1 MITWGISAN
10 SHNAAL
16 SVFIKDSL
24 VFASES
30 ERFSKI
36 KNDPNIP
43 ESLINYALS
52 YGNPELICWY
62 ESPFKKKL
70 RQIKAGQGYNIQNF
84 TKYFNCRHKFI
95 DHHYSHACAGHFT
108 SKFHRSAVVVIDAI
122 GEFTTLSIWEA
133 NGADLKLKYKLNYP
147 NSIGLW
153 YSAMTQR
160 CGFKPNEEEYILMAL
175 SAFGD
180 KNKLKDQILDELID
194 TNFVCKRN
202 FHTGCLDWRPNES
215 KENIAAA
222 TQEVYELLL
231 KQVLSKAKK
240 LVNCKNLTLVGG
252 CALNCVANI
261 HAYDYFKNI
270 WIIPAPGDAGS
281 SIGAVLAHKKV
292 KIDFTPYLGY
302 KIWQKDSNNSIV
314 NYLIDNKVCGLARGR
329 AEFGPRALGARSLL
343 ADPTQENIKNIV
355 NSIKKRE
362 SFRPFSPIVP
372 IEYASKYFDMHDSM
386 IESPFMQYAVKCK
399 MPELLHGIIHVDE
412 TSRVQTV
419 KKSDA
424 PRLHDLLLRWGK
436 ATGHPVLL
444 NTSLNIKGEPILNDE
459 DDCKRW
465 SNLNNIKIFS

>member
-16 SVFIKDSL
+16 SVFSNDTL

-36 KNDPNIP
+36 KNDPDIP
-43 ESLINYALS
+43 ESLIHHALA
-52 YGNPELICWY
+52 YGKPELVCWY
-62 ESPFKKKL
+62 ENPLKKKL
-70 RQIKAGQGYNIQNF
+70 RQVTAGQGFGIQNF
-84 TKYFNCRHKFI
+84 KKYFECKHKFI
-95 DHHYSHACAGHFT
+95 DHHYSHASAGHFT
-108 SKFHRSAVVVIDAI
+108 SKFHHSAVVVIDAI

-133 NGADLKLKYKLNYP
+133 YKKELKLKYKLTYP

-180 KNKLKDQILDELID
+180 KNKLKDAIIDELID
-194 TNFVCKRN
+194 LNFNCKRN
-202 FHTGCLDWRPNES
+202 FHKGCLDWRPEES
-215 KENIAAA
+215 VEDIAAA
-222 TQEVYELLL
+222 TQEVYELLFKTIL
-231 KQVLSKAKK
+231 TKAKRLIK
-240 LVNCKNLTLVGG
+240 SDNLTLVGG

-261 HAYDYFKNI
+261 NAYDYYKNV

-281 SIGAVLAHKKV
+281 AIGAVLAHKKI
-292 KIDFTPYLGY
+292 KINFTPYIGY
-302 KIWQKDSNNSIV
+302 KILHKDTNADIV
-314 NYLIDNKVCGLARGR
+314 NYLTKHRICGVARGR
-329 AEFGPRALGARSLL
+329 AEFGPRALGARSLIGD
-343 ADPTQENIKNIV
+343 ATFRNIKDVANR
-355 NSIKKRE
+355 IKKRE
-362 SFRPFSPIVP
+362 PFRPFSPVVP
-372 IEYASKYFDMHDSM
+372 IEYASKYFDMHEDM
-386 IESPFMQYAVKCK
+386 VESPFMQYAVKCK
-399 MPELLHGIIHVDE
+399 MPEKFPGIVHVDN

-436 ATGHPVLL
+436 QTGHPILL

-459 DDCKRW
+459 DDCIRW
-465 SNLNNIKIFS
+465 SKENKVKIFS